1 MKLSKHFKIGIVIL
15 ILALIYFISM
25 SFLKSTPKGTTQ
37 FNILFWIQ
45 LIAFEL
51 MCLLMIYD
59 LKFTNK
65 KAKLF
70 RVITLI
76 LMGFLYMILI
86 FQSMHNNSIKRQR
99 FLLPSP
105 FSIEDTYESNLSK
118 KEL

>member
-45 LIAFEL
+45 LIAAEL
-51 MCLLMIYD
+51 ICLLMIYD

-70 RVITLI
+70 RIITLI
-76 LMGFLYMILI
+76 LFGFFYMILI
-86 FQSMHNNSIKRQR
+86 FQKVHNSSVQKSH
-99 FLLPSP
+99 FPTP